1 MNKDE
6 RYHGLIA
13 NLKSKDSWKTKDEFI
28 NCFNAIMV
36 ELLTWG
42 DPWMHSE
49 INKKFIQKF
58 RDYKNN
64 ISVEDRILRAKK
76 NLNIQNIIRK

>member
-6 RYHGLIA
+6 RFHGLIA
-13 NLKSKDSWKTKDEFI
+13 DLKSKDSWRTKDEFVS
-28 NCFNAIMV
+28 CFNSIMV

-49 INKKFIQKF
+49 INNKFIQKF

-64 ISVEDRILRAKK
+64 VSVEDRILRVKK